1 MSDEAKS
8 NEIDEVMSSV
18 RKLVSKTE
26 RNADNDGGRLLLTPA
41 LRVEGNSSNAANG
54 SAPQNNVLQLDASRA
69 VESNGLEDTLA
80 ELEAAMTD
88 APEEWEPEETE
99 TFDETSWAVSAI
111 AAQAE
116 QGEEDGVEEDEP
128 VLPAEEE
135 PDPAAEL
142 AEFFQQDMP
151 KDKEALREMIVQI
164 MRDELS
170 GETGERIT
178 RNVRKLIRREVNQI
192 LAMRDL

>member
-26 RNADNDGGRLLLTPA
+26 RNADSDADRLLLTPA
-41 LRVEGNSSNAANG
+41 LRVEEG
-54 SAPQNNVLQLDASRA
+54 SAGEAAPQNNVLRLDASR
-69 VESNGLEDTLA
+69 VVDDNGLDNTIA
-80 ELEAAMTD
+80 ELEAAMTHS
-88 APEEWEPEETE
+88 PEEWEPEETE

-111 AAQAE
+111 AAQAK
-116 QGEEDGVEEDEP
+116 QDEDDLEEDEP
-128 VLPAEEE
+128 VLPTEEE
-135 PDPAAEL
+135 PDPATEL

-164 MRDELS
+164 MREELS